1 MSAAVGDDGEEQ
13 KVVLRVYDL
22 SNGMARTMSQQLL
35 GMQVD
40 IVPHTGVF
48 VYGREWCAAER
59 LQPHAAQP
67 ATPCIQ
73 PAMRPTRPRFFSGG
87 IQSAPSWGMMP
98 MHEEIVLGVT
108 GALSSSSP
116 SPKPQPVHRMCTAC
130 T

>member
-48 VYGREWCAAER
+48 VYGREWCAAESGGNPMQAR
-59 LQPHAAQP
+59 LQRRASSL
-67 ATPCIQ
+67 
-73 PAMRPTRPRFFSGG
+73 PRVPLVPGS
-87 IQSAPSWGMMP
+87 SRVASSRRRA
-98 MHEEIVLGVT
+98 
-108 GALSSSSP
+108 GA
-116 SPKPQPVHRMCTAC
+116 
-130 T
+130 

>member
-48 VYGREWCAAER
+48 VYGREWCAAESGCTPMQAR
-59 LQPHAAQP
+59 LQRRASSL
-67 ATPCIQ
+67 
-73 PAMRPTRPRFFSGG
+73 PRVPLVPGS
-87 IQSAPSWGMMP
+87 SRVASSRRRA
-98 MHEEIVLGVT
+98 
-108 GALSSSSP
+108 GA
-116 SPKPQPVHRMCTAC
+116 
-130 T
+130 

>member
-48 VYGREWCAAER
+48 VYGREWCAAESGCNPMQLSLPR
-59 LQPHAAQP
+59 RASSLPRVPRVPGSSRAASSRRR
-67 ATPCIQ
+67 A
-73 PAMRPTRPRFFSGG
+73 
-87 IQSAPSWGMMP
+87 
-98 MHEEIVLGVT
+98 
-108 GALSSSSP
+108 GA
-116 SPKPQPVHRMCTAC
+116 
-130 T
+130 